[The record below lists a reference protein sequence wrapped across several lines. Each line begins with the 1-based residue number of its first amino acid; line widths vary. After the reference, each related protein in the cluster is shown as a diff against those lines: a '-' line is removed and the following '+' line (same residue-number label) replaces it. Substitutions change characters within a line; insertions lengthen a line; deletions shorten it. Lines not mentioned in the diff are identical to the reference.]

1 MKAVRQ
7 STRQVKLSKDFK
19 VVDEETRRAFREQRL
34 VQLEQDNY
42 NEQEIYGGGGDDE
55 GYSDVSV
62 HIVPNIVPYNIYRMI
77 PQVQKEKNQKFQTKS
92 LRIRRT
98 NGKYIMFSTILLI
111 NFITIC
117 RLNRPPKSLERILL
131 DNGISPENK
140 DDVNY
145 FTVVADP
152 PSNRAKRPFCSVC
165 GYYGVYTC
173 TRCGSRFCSIRCN
186 ESHKETRCMKFSM

>member
-62 HIVPNIVPYNIYRMI
+62 QIVPNILTY
-77 PQVQKEKNQKFQTKS
+77 KFT
-92 LRIRRT
+92 
-98 NGKYIMFSTILLI
+98 G
-111 NFITIC
+111 
-117 RLNRPPKSLERILL
+117 
-131 DNGISPENK
+131 
-140 DDVNY
+140 
-145 FTVVADP
+145 
-152 PSNRAKRPFCSVC
+152 
-165 GYYGVYTC
+165 
-173 TRCGSRFCSIRCN
+173 
-186 ESHKETRCMKFSM
+186 